1 MNILIGEIKRTLE
14 DLRLGLTGALNMTE
28 AMENLQKS
36 LQYNKVPSGW

>member
-1 MNILIGEIKRTLE
+1 MNILLGEIKRTLE

-36 LQYNKVPSGW
+36 LQYNKVPAGW